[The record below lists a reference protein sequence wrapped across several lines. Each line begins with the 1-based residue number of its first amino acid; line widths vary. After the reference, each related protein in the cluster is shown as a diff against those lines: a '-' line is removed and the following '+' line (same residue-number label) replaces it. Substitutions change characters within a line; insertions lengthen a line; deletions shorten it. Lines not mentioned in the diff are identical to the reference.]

1 MSARFT
7 YQSQFETVGDSADPD
22 VLYYNASIVNNNT
35 DDTPNTTVIYDPV
48 IRFNETRDTAILK
61 DASRYQFS
69 IIRFVMNGADKDLPL
84 FIPNIQ
90 SSTGQTDV
98 NLTEYGFA
106 ITWEGDIGG
115 TQYNFAPPLTY
126 VEYISETQNPVL
138 APPPRSMANANY
150 VGVWNSSTTYTSGQI
165 VFASNDLYYQARSFP
180 TWVSTQQYNAGS
192 IVGFSN
198 GVYKALVANTG
209 QNPTALGAYWALA
222 PNVNE
227 NPTTNT
233 PYWGV
238 ASSELGQ
245 SQDITTRYY
254 WVYTYSHWVDLVN
267 TALDNANLAVY
278 NAYFAVDS
286 TTYATFAD
294 WKVVYPSP
302 IMVYVSASQTFDL
315 YFPTSYYDTT
325 KVGFSRLFFNSNSQ
339 GLFSNYNN
347 IFFNTPSHPA
357 PYGWLVPASP
367 PVLYPTGYA
376 NLILVYVVGLGNNV
390 IKSANVNVPVQGYVG
405 DWITMSQNYSST
417 STLWSPID
425 SIVFTSTLLPL
436 QNEQTAPPNSL
447 GTRNTGNSAGTSQ
460 SAFSPI
466 ITDIALNLDPDG
478 AGYRKMIYYA
488 PTAEY
493 RMADFQNSKSDIR
506 SIDIQVFWKNRLDN
520 QLYPV
525 SMFNFSSVSFKL
537 MFRKKNPT

>member
-7 YQSQFETVGDSADPD
+7 QQSSFETVGDSADPD

-35 DDTPNTTVIYDPV
+35 DDTPNTSVVYDPV

-69 IIRFVMNGADKDLPL
+69 IVRFTMNGADKDLPL

-98 NLTEYGFA
+98 NLTEYGFG
-106 ITWEGDIGG
+106 ITWEGLNGS
-115 TQYNFAPPLTY
+115 TQLNLAPPLTY
-126 VEYISETQNPVL
+126 VEYVPETQNSTL
-138 APPPRSMANANY
+138 APPPRSMANKNY
-150 VGVWNSSTTYTSGQI
+150 AGTWSSATTYVPGQI
-165 VFASNDLYYQARSFP
+165 VYASNDLYYQATLFP
-180 TWVSTQQYNAGS
+180 TWLSNTLYSVGS
-192 IVGFSN
+192 IVGFANSIY
-198 GVYKALVANTG
+198 VCVVANSG
-209 QNPTALGAYWALA
+209 QNPTASASSFWTVA
-222 PNVNE
+222 PNLNQD
-227 NPTTNT
+227 PASGT
-233 PYWGV
+233 PYWTIS
-238 ASSELGQ
+238 SSELGQ
-245 SQDITTRYY
+245 SQDITSRYY
-254 WVYTYSHWVDLVN
+254 WIYTYSHWVDLCNV
-267 TALDNANLAVY
+267 AIDNANQAVY
-278 NAYFAVDS
+278 ALYFAQDPA
-286 TTYATFAD
+286 TYKTYAD
-294 WKVVYPSP
+294 WTAVFPSP
-302 IMVYVSASQTFDL
+302 ILKYNQDQTFSIYYPACYASPLPTSNAYMTL
-315 YFPTSYYDTT
+315 YFNTNT
-325 KVGFSRLFFNSNSQ
+325 Q
-339 GLFSNYNN
+339 GLFTNFNN
-347 IFFNTPSHPA
+347 IYLNQSTHPA
-357 PYGWLVPASP
+357 PYTWITSAST
-367 PVLYPTGYA
+367 PVLYPVGYA
-376 NLILVYVVGLGNNV
+376 NLMLVSTIGLGDNV
-390 IKSANVNVPVQGYVG
+390 VLAKNVNVQPSGYTG
-405 DWITMSQNYSST
+405 NWWIMTQNYTST

-447 GTRNTGNSAGTSQ
+447 GTRNTGISAGTSQ

-493 RMADFQNSKSDIR
+493 RMADFQNSKADIR

-537 MFRKKNPT
+537 MFRKK